1 MTKAGIRRRCRLTVI
16 LALTGWLV
24 FAGCRHDSYDSG
36 TGEYSLVRGD
46 FVEAVVDG
54 YADVRSFVTDDG
66 DSLVL
71 TVPFAARWV
80 TRQDTVY
87 RAMTYYRIVD
97 KGRAEV
103 VSMGEV
109 PVLVPA
115 DADKM
120 ENIATDPLTF
130 ESMWMSRSGRYLNVA
145 FWLKTG
151 SVNDDDTHQTVGI
164 VNQGIHENTDGTRV
178 LHLCIIHNQGGVPEY
193 YSRKHYV
200 SVPRSSLSGADSVR
214 ITVPTYQ
221 GVVVKTVR
229 L

>member
-1 MTKAGIRRRCRLTVI
+1 MTKVGIRRRCRLPAI

-54 YADVRSFVTDDG
+54 YADVRSLVTDDG

-71 TVPFAARWV
+71 TVPFAAQWI

-120 ENIATDPLTF
+120 ENISTDPLTF

-151 SVNDDDTHQTVGI
+151 SVNDDNTHQTVGL

-178 LHLCIIHNQGGVPEY
+178 LHLAITHDQGGVPEY

-200 SVPRSSLSGADSVR
+200 SVPRSSLSVADSVR

-221 GVVVKTVR
+221 GMVVKTIR